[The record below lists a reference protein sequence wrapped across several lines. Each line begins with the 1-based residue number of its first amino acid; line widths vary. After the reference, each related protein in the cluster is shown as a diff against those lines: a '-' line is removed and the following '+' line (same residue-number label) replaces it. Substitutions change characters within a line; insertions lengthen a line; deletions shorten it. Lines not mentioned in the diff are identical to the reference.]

1 MRRHFDRQEP
11 LALAALVAGACAI
24 SSSGVLVRLSQ
35 TGPTATG
42 FWRGAL
48 ALPLLAGWA
57 WAEARHRP
65 MPRRGGLADPRIIW
79 AGVFFAGDLAFW
91 HWALV
96 LTSVTAATLE
106 ANLAPVFVALIA
118 WIVWRERPTARFL
131 VALAIAS
138 AGVLL
143 IMSPK

>member
-48 ALPLLAGWA
+48 ALPLLAVWA

-65 MPRRGGLADPRIIW
+65 MPRRGGLADIDKMKPPMTKSADETYGPR
-79 AGVFFAGDLAFW
+79 
-91 HWALV
+91 
-96 LTSVTAATLE
+96 
-106 ANLAPVFVALIA
+106 
-118 WIVWRERPTARFL
+118 
-131 VALAIAS
+131 
-138 AGVLL
+138 
-143 IMSPK
+143 PKM